1 MVRLA
6 SIGGLLFLPA
16 GSVLARVEV
25 PALRTLPDC
34 ITGSDIQGNL
44 IRLRT
49 GGFWL
54 NLHHFLYV
62 LGRAEARF
70 PDAGRSSVRGAMVD
84 QDSVLSRLTDADRQ
98 IWRAAVRHYAEGP
111 SRLDPIFDS
120 TAFRMIHRLS
130 RAESSAPISD
140 LGLDPALGVVLEPA
154 ARIYREAWWPRHDA
168 ANRRRAA
175 SLQPLLDRHQ
185 DTLRAFVS
193 RAYGIVWP
201 GGGLDLH
208 LSAYANWAG
217 AYSTDGPL
225 LVASSLDPALDGW
238 HGVEMAVHEGLHQW
252 DRQVQEMLAAAVRG
266 SGVRPPGFDL
276 VHGMIFATAGEAVR
290 RIVPDHVEYAELHGL
305 WRGRGM
311 APYAAAIN
319 TGWRPWLRGE
329 ATLDAA
335 LATLVRALP

>member
-1 MVRLA
+1 MVRVA
-6 SIGGLLFLPA
+6 TIAGLMLLPA
-16 GSVLARVEV
+16 GSAFARREVL
-25 PALRTLPDC
+25 ALRTLPHSV
-34 ITGSDIQGNL
+34 TSLEAEGNL

-62 LGRAEARF
+62 LGRAEAGF
-70 PDAGRSSVRGAMVD
+70 SDATRSAVAGAPAD
-84 QDSVLSRLTDADRQ
+84 QDSGLSRFPEADQDA
-98 IWRAAVRHYAEGP
+98 WRAAVRHYADGP

-130 RAESSAPISD
+130 RADSTTPVRR
-140 LGLDPALGVVLEPA
+140 LGVDAALAAVLEPA
-154 ARIYREAWWPRHDA
+154 ARMYRTAWWPRHDA

-252 DRQVQEMLAAAVRG
+252 DRQVQEILALAARG
-266 SGVRPPGFDL
+266 ARVRPPRFDL
-276 VHGMIFATAGEAVR
+276 VHAMIFATAGEAVR
-290 RIVPDHVEYAELHGL
+290 GVVPGHVEYAELHGL

-319 TGWRPWLRGE
+319 AGWRPWLRGE
-329 ATLDAA
+329 TTLDSAVVA
-335 LATLVRALP
+335 LVQSLP